1 MKTIFK
7 KLQIKIFYCYYFRYK
22 QIFSLFSLYSLLP
35 NNLTV
40 IALGISD
47 DFPILIT
54 IYDSH

>member
-22 QIFSLFSLYSLLP
+22 QIFALFSLYSFLP

-47 DFPILIT
+47 DFPI
-54 IYDSH
+54 